1 MRAVLASLPL
11 LFPVAAPAWET
22 DGMEVDL
29 ELVLAVDVSRSMSPD
44 ELEVQRRGYAEA
56 LRSAE
61 VVETI
66 TSGMI
71 GRIAVTYVEWA
82 GEYSQHSSVD
92 WTLIESAADAEAFA
106 ARIGAHVVPG
116 MRRTSISGALLYATD
131 SFEDNG
137 FHGLRRVVD
146 ISGDGPNNQGR
157 PVDMARDR
165 ALERGISINGLP
177 LMTPEDELAI
187 WDIADLDVYYE
198 DCVVGGP
205 GAFVLPVYG
214 WDEFPDAVKR
224 KLVLEIAG
232 KVPAAPERIWQ
243 AQDRAEAGADCTIG
257 EKTWERYRGH
267 WGEP

>member
-1 MRAVLASLPL
+1 MRAWFTCLLLLVPL
-11 LFPVAAPAWET
+11 AAPAWEQ
-22 DGMEVDL
+22 DGTEVDL

-56 LRSAE
+56 LRSRE
-61 VVETI
+61 VVEAI
-66 TSGMI
+66 TAGMI
-71 GRIAVTYVEWA
+71 GRIAVTYIEWA
-82 GEYSQHSSVD
+82 GEYAQRSTVD
-92 WTLIESAADAEAFA
+92 WTLIEGAADAKAFA

-116 MRRTSISGALLYATD
+116 MRRTSISGALLYAVD

-157 PVDMARDR
+157 PVYMARDR
-165 ALERGISINGLP
+165 ALAQGITINGLP
-177 LMTPEDELAI
+177 LMTPEDQLAI

-205 GAFVLPVYG
+205 GAFVLPVHG
-214 WDEFPDAVKR
+214 WAQFPDAVKR

-232 KVPAAPERIWQ
+232 LTPAAPERLWR
-243 AQDRAEAGADCTIG
+243 AQSRAEADCMIG
-257 EKTWERYRGH
+257 EKIWERYRGY